1 MQRIRRLAGSALPYA
16 LSIAVAKGLSLLLMP
31 WVARHLPPEDYGRIE
46 MIASTLEFL
55 GLLLAFGLGD
65 MLFRFSSGESDE
77 GERHRRAAAIA
88 GLSIGLALVCAVTLQ
103 LLAPLIRDVV
113 RVPIGEGALRLALL
127 GVSVGGMIE
136 LPLAWLRARNRPFV
150 YLGFAA
156 ARAAL
161 QFAAIAWLV
170 SIDPHAESVI
180 VGSSAVELLL
190 AAALLVLQ
198 FRDTGVRFTRQSL
211 RWLHGY
217 SLPLLVGGLA
227 TFVLGTCDR
236 WLLVG
241 QIPTSELGLYG
252 VAAKLALAAA
262 LVSQPFGLWWYA
274 RRLAVLG
281 EPGGL
286 ARSADA
292 VALGF
297 AVLAIGA
304 TAVCLA
310 GPAFV
315 RLLLPPAY
323 LPAAGWI
330 PWLVLAGVLNE
341 TASLI
346 NVGCYA
352 RRTTWLVAVVNALGA
367 AVAAVGYIAFIP
379 AMGVDGAILAT
390 VLAHA
395 ARIAGFLIAGQRVAP
410 IPYRSGRMLGLAAAG
425 ATAVW
430 LGSKLGE
437 PALLGLAA
445 VGVPALLGLLALVLG
460 MAKWDASRPIA
471 AR

>member
-1 MQRIRRLAGSALPYA
+1 MHRLRRLAGSALPYA
-16 LSIAVAKGLSLLLMP
+16 LSIAIAKGLSLLLMP
-31 WVARHLPPEDYGRIE
+31 WVARHLPPEEYGRIE

-65 MLFRFSSGESDE
+65 MLFRFASSESDE
-77 GERHRRAAAIA
+77 GERRRRAAAIA
-88 GLSIGLALVCAVTLQ
+88 GLSLGLALVCTVTLQ
-103 LLAPLIRDVV
+103 LFAPLIRDVV
-113 RVPIGEGALRLALL
+113 RVPIGEAALRLALL
-127 GVSVGGMIE
+127 GVSVGAMIE

-150 YLGFAA
+150 YLAFAA

-170 SIDPHAESVI
+170 SVNPHAESVI
-180 VGSSAVELLL
+180 VGSSAVEVLL
-190 AAALLVLQ
+190 AAILLVLQ
-198 FRDTGVRFTRQSL
+198 FRDTGVRLTLQSL

-217 SLPLLVGGLA
+217 SLPLLIGGLA

-241 QIPTSELGLYG
+241 QIPTAELGLYG

-297 AVLAIGA
+297 AVLVIGA

-310 GPAFV
+310 GPSFV

-330 PWLVLAGVLNE
+330 PWLVLVGVLNE
-341 TASLI
+341 TASLV

-352 RRTTWLVAVVNALGA
+352 RRTSWQVAAVNAIGA
-367 AVAAVGYIAFIP
+367 AVAAAGYVAFIP

-390 VLAHA
+390 ILAHA
-395 ARIAGFLIAGQRVAP
+395 ARIAGFLVAGRRVAP
-410 IPYRSGRMLGLAAAG
+410 IPYRAGRMLALAAAA
-425 ATAVW
+425 ATAAW
-430 LGSKLGE
+430 LGGKLGA
-437 PALLGLAA
+437 PALLGVAA
-445 VGVPALLGLLALVLG
+445 IGAPALLGLLALSLG
-460 MAKWDASRPIA
+460 MTKWDANHAIA